1 MPTAGARSISGVNTL
16 KSRLGQRR
24 EPQAALT
31 QKAIRQSNM
40 LSDSDFAM
48 LNAIYLKK
56 MATPETIADVTGL
69 SLDTVN
75 QRMAGAVEHEWIIVL
90 PTGAMLLAEG
100 TKEVLGYYRV
110 RYAQDRLNAA
120 VVKWYEN
127 FEALNARFIGLV
139 TEWQQSDGDERV
151 ERRLLQSAEKLARDI
166 GQLVPRIAR
175 YQAYVRRF
183 ERSMDLVDRG
193 QRDFV
198 CKPTIDSVHN
208 IWFEFHEDILA
219 VLGRPRDTT

>member
-1 MPTAGARSISGVNTL
+1 
-16 KSRLGQRR
+16 
-24 EPQAALT
+24 
-31 QKAIRQSNM
+31 M
-40 LSDSDFAM
+40 LSDSDFAV

-69 SLDTVN
+69 SLDIVN

-90 PTGAMLLAEG
+90 PTGAMLLTEG
-100 TKEVLGYYRV
+100 TKEVLGYYGV
-110 RYAQDRLNAA
+110 CYAQDRVNAA